1 MNEAGWRDWL
11 SDSESEGERRRRLD
25 AFLEDFAGYMFM
37 IEGLCQ
43 EFYGSVCQPFSR
55 HCTLNAEFNEVFH
68 SGDSDLGSRR
78 WTYDDGVLIMCMC
91 CSIRL

>member
-1 MNEAGWRDWL
+1 MDEGAWL
-11 SDSESEGERRRRLD
+11 ILNPKESVDGVCD

-55 HCTLNAEFNEVFH
+55 HRTLNTEFNEVFH

-78 WTYDDGVLIMCMC
+78 WTYDDGVSDYVHVLQH
-91 CSIRL
+91 